1 MVSSSSSQFVN
12 SSSSQQHTL
21 LVWSISVFPLALFF
35 RLAML
40 SWLGGKAAGDVSCL
54 TAAKKS
60 ESDKKAVAL
69 QPHELS
75 SAKRGWHFATIM
87 SFIECLFRL
96 RHGRLWLTT
105 TNLSYSFSLLETS
118 ATALCGTTGTTIAHC
133 IAVYIG
139 LYWCNIHSYQD
150 IVFFSASHDW
160 WHCFTSPSRSANQSA
175 SPGKCSSIAF
185 WTSTLACHGNNA
197 NTHATHSD
205 YLIYF
210 ICCRDFHSCLFTFG
224 KVEQTPWGLQSMTS
238 QVGIESALIDRQRSL
253 LCKCIQMSLDVVT
266 PCYSST
272 YLTRSYSFTY
282 PTIV

>member
-1 MVSSSSSQFVN
+1 MVCGFSAFFSSPWFQMVCQKQYYPNGTHLHCMLYIHSFYNYGCDV
-12 SSSSQQHTL
+12 HVWL
-21 LVWSISVFPLALFF
+21 CFWSISVFPLALFF

-118 ATALCGTTGTTIAHC
+118 ATALCGTTGT
-133 IAVYIG
+133 VYDCM
-139 LYWCNIHSYQD
+139 Y
-150 IVFFSASHDW
+150 
-160 WHCFTSPSRSANQSA
+160 
-175 SPGKCSSIAF
+175 SI
-185 WTSTLACHGNNA
+185 WS
-197 NTHATHSD
+197 
-205 YLIYF
+205 
-210 ICCRDFHSCLFTFG
+210 
-224 KVEQTPWGLQSMTS
+224 K
-238 QVGIESALIDRQRSL
+238 
-253 LCKCIQMSLDVVT
+253 
-266 PCYSST
+266 
-272 YLTRSYSFTY
+272 
-282 PTIV
+282 